1 MKYLFGVDGGG
12 SGCRVI
18 LTSTQGETLGKAEGG
33 PANIETSFIT
43 ARENIIDTCKRAFK
57 NAKLSDNNFDN
68 SFAIL
73 GLAGSNLG
81 NYASQL
87 SDKLP
92 FANNKILNDGEITL
106 EGAIGPVDGC
116 IGALGTGSIFVG
128 RKNGITKL
136 TGGWGFNLGDDGS
149 GAKLGKELIKLSIRC
164 HDGLNEHT
172 DLTLEFLKKFKNNI
186 KSIVETAKSFK
197 PKDYAELAPEIFKAM
212 DAQDKNAKRI
222 IENEVI
228 LIERSLVASGFNE
241 DNAFCLIGGLG
252 KLFLPF
258 LNDKFINS
266 SKPPKANSLQGAIA
280 IAKREFF

>member
-1 MKYLFGVDGGG
+1 MQYLFGVDGGG

-18 LTSTQGETLGKAEGG
+18 LTSVQGETLGKAVGG
-33 PANIETSFIT
+33 PANIETSFQT
-43 ARENIIDTCKRAFK
+43 ARENIIDACKKAFK
-57 NAKLSDNNFDN
+57 NAAISENNFNN

-92 FANNKILNDGEITL
+92 FARNKILNDGEITL

-116 IGALGTGSIFVG
+116 IGALGTGSVFVG

-149 GAKLGKELIKLSIRC
+149 GAKIGKELMKLSIRC

-172 DLTLEFLKKFKNNI
+172 DLTIDFLKKFKNNI
-186 KSIVETAKSFK
+186 KSIVEITKSFK
-197 PKDYAELAPEIFKAM
+197 PKDYADFAPEIFTAM
-212 DAQDKNAKRI
+212 DNHDSNAKKI
-222 IENEVI
+222 IESEVI
-228 LIERSLVASGFNE
+228 LIEQSLMASGFSE
-241 DNAFCLIGGLG
+241 QNAFCLIGGLG

-258 LNDKFINS
+258 LSDKFVNTC
-266 SKPPKANSLQGAIA
+266 KPPKGNALQGAIA

>member
-1 MKYLFGVDGGG
+1 MQYLIGVDGGG

-18 LTSTQGETLGKAEGG
+18 LTSLQGETLAKAEGG
-33 PANIETSFIT
+33 PSNIETSFKT
-43 ARENIIDTCKRAFK
+43 ARENIIDACKKAFK
-57 NAKLSDNNFDN
+57 NAKISENNFNN

-81 NYASQL
+81 NYAAQL

-92 FANNKILNDGEITL
+92 FARNKILNDGEITL

-116 IGALGTGSIFVG
+116 IGALGTGSVFVG

-149 GAKLGKELIKLSIRC
+149 GAKIGKELMKLSIRC
-164 HDGLNEHT
+164 HDGLSEHT
-172 DLTLEFLKKFKNNI
+172 DLTIELLKKFNNNI
-186 KSIVETAKSFK
+186 KSIVEITKSFK
-197 PKDYAELAPEIFKAM
+197 PKDYADFAPEIFRAM
-212 DAQDKNAKRI
+212 DNHDSNAKQI
-222 IENEVI
+222 IESEVI
-228 LIERSLVASGFNE
+228 LIEQSLMASGFSE
-241 DNAFCLIGGLG
+241 QNAFCLIGGLG

-258 LNDKFINS
+258 LSDKFIKTC
-266 SKPPKANSLQGAIA
+266 KPPKGNALQGAIA

>member
-18 LTSTQGETLGKAEGG
+18 LASTQGKTLGKAEGG

-43 ARENIIDTCKRAFK
+43 ARENIIDACKRAFK
-57 NAKLSDNNFDN
+57 NAKLSENNFDN

-116 IGALGTGSIFVG
+116 IGALGTGSVFVG

-172 DLTLEFLKKFKNNI
+172 ELTLEFLKKFKHNI
-186 KSIVETAKSFK
+186 KLIVETAKSFK
-197 PKDYAELAPEIFKAM
+197 PKDYAEFAPEIFKAM

-222 IENEVI
+222 IESEVI
-228 LIERSLVASGFNE
+228 LIEQSLMASGFNE
-241 DNAFCLIGGLG
+241 ENAFCLIGGLG

-266 SKPPKANSLQGAIA
+266 CKPPKANSLQGAIA

>member
-1 MKYLFGVDGGG
+1 MQYLFGVDGGG
-12 SGCRVI
+12 SGCRVV
-18 LTSTQGETLGKAEGG
+18 LTSTQGEILGEAESG
-33 PANIETSFIT
+33 PANIETSFET
-43 ARENIIDTCKRAFK
+43 ARENIINACKTAFK
-57 NAKLSDNNFDN
+57 NANLSENNFNN
-68 SFAIL
+68 SCAIL

-81 NYASQL
+81 NYASEL

-92 FANNKILNDGEITL
+92 FAKNKILNDGEITL

-136 TGGWGFNLGDDGS
+136 IGGWGFNLGDDGS

-164 HDGLNEHT
+164 HDGLSEHT
-172 DLTLEFLKKFKNNI
+172 DLTIEFLKKFKNNI

-197 PKDYAELAPEIFKAM
+197 PKDYAKFAPEIFTAM
-212 DAQDKNAKRI
+212 ENKDSNAKKI
-222 IENEVI
+222 IESEVI
-228 LIERSLVASGFNE
+228 LIEQSLMASGFSE
-241 DNAFCLIGGLG
+241 QNAFCLIGGLG

-258 LNDKFINS
+258 LSDKFINS
-266 SKPPKANSLQGAIA
+266 CKPPKGNALQGAIA